1 MDWTSEGFAL
11 DDAGNLIMT
20 AYIDLRNEEDRLPI
34 PALVKGCKTE
44 YALENGGTIL
54 LSKPARFRDF
64 GENLIRDDQ
73 EGLAKEETV
82 VEVEQTAAQTM
93 RQRAI
98 EDMNEALE
106 LAGGGTILSS
116 TYKENLVESDK
127 SVKSFEYGKGWWIFC
142 ASIEPKGDD
151 WEEWRTTLDEE
162 YDHESVIG
170 QPSKFAQALA
180 RMVVEQI
187 GPQGDD
193 GLMTDKTGGL
203 EKAPTKHKSQF
214 VIHGPVVYRD
224 SVHDYIDDASDEMTR
239 LVRSVFTKST
249 EYAGQ
254 REYRFAVLTGES
266 KECANLQISGMMRD
280 ALMRTEHGLVRVVPV
295 PAESVGNNTE
305 PSARPAQTSKL
316 LSQQATVTRQR
327 RQWEERKRTT
337 TQGGEVKSS
346 DIERVELVDKTSVV
360 QVERPL
366 DKDSLNE
373 LLSDQHDGGELE
385 EQPVRQPKQG
395 TTEQDRAQS
404 DDGAVRE
411 LALAE
416 RDWNGERQAR
426 DDGNLIVHSGS
437 GRAYKSIEEM
447 ATDPTCPMG
456 SSGAS
461 WKEEACTPDEIVQ
474 TYGWVEALTAKLMV
488 IEEEYRQD
496 VASAGWYALSCIRGL
511 YAKLGDVVDVLWV
524 ERNRFVVIRLKESE
538 DLKDTGR
545 IVVSPS
551 GAYAYCL
558 QLKKGEVT
566 LGYGGI
572 PWATMFFPMGREVD
586 NFETYG
592 WPDKT
597 N

>member
-1 MDWTSEGFAL
+1 MNGGIWRAAL
-11 DDAGNLIMT
+11 D
-20 AYIDLRNEEDRLPI
+20 
-34 PALVKGCKTE
+34 
-44 YALENGGTIL
+44 
-54 LSKPARFRDF
+54 
-64 GENLIRDDQ
+64 
-73 EGLAKEETV
+73 EG
-82 VEVEQTAAQTM
+82 
-93 RQRAI
+93 
-98 EDMNEALE
+98 
-106 LAGGGTILSS
+106 
-116 TYKENLVESDK
+116 
-127 SVKSFEYGKGWWIFC
+127 
-142 ASIEPKGDD
+142 
-151 WEEWRTTLDEE
+151 

-280 ALMRTEHGLVRVVPV
+280 ALMRTEHGLVRDVPV

-327 RQWEERKRTT
+327 RQWEEMKRTT

-404 DDGAVRE
+404 DEGAVRE

-461 WKEEACTPDEIVQ
+461 WKEEACTPDEIAQ
-474 TYGWVEALTAKLMV
+474 TYGWVEALIAKLMV

-538 DLKDTGR
+538 DLKATGR
-545 IVVSPS
+545 IIVSPS

-592 WPDKT
+592 WPGKT